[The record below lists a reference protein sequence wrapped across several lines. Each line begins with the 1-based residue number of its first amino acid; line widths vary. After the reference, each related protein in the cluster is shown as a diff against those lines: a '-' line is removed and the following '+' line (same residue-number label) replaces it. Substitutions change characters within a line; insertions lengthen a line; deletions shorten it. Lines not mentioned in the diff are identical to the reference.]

1 MFPKENTQLKWTSTE
16 NMFVD
21 ARTKDMDMSRMHKIL
36 KSCRWCCAR
45 YTTSFIKQSSKGSKK
60 KVAGDDPPTLLGS
73 PVPED
78 DPVLP
83 HLSRLCERSG
93 WHDEG
98 EVAVHVA
105 RHAKSYR
112 TRFPRFDAATFPCRS
127 SFARIDFEDRQEWRK
142 LEDAVRYCELQNPQQ
157 MLGGTADRLIT
168 FFQAA
173 IPDAPKG
180 RNRCESMR

>member
-1 MFPKENTQLKWTSTE
+1 MISKESTQLKWTSTE

-21 ARTKDMDMSRMHKIL
+21 DGTKCISHMHKIL
-36 KSCRWCCAR
+36 KSCRWCAR
-45 YTTSFIKQSSKGSKK
+45 YTTSFIKQSSKGS
-60 KVAGDDPPTLLGS
+60 L
-73 PVPED
+73 EMIHRH
-78 DPVLP
+78 PVLP

-112 TRFPRFDAATFPCRS
+112 TPFPRFDAATFPCRS

-157 MLGGTADRLIT
+157 MLGGSTADRRIT

-173 IPDAPKG
+173 MPDATKG